1 MRKSELDKM
10 YQLEDTYWW
19 FIGRRRLVKALVQR
33 FGPPDP
39 QIVDVGCGTGGTLDA
54 LHDSGVLTG
63 ADVSADALQLCRDR
77 GHQRLT
83 QCVAEALPFHDGA
96 FDVAICCDVFEH
108 LKDDSEGFAEVVRV
122 LKPGGIMVISVPALQ
137 WLWSEHD
144 VALSHFRRYE
154 KHQIRDL
161 MKVHGLEISKLTYG
175 VGLLFPAVVAS
186 RLMGRLVPHRPRA
199 PHTQVSRL
207 PCMLNQPLLWIQD
220 LETFLIPRWGLPI
233 GASLIAVGR
242 KPLQAASVAQPDAQ

>member
-1 MRKSELDKM
+1 MLRAAARRQHVLGAAEPALLPVP
-10 YQLEDTYWW
+10 LEHDLVAQAVPLRADPRQGVVEERRGYAAR
-19 FIGRRRLVKALVQR
+19 GR
-33 FGPPDP
+33 
-39 QIVDVGCGTGGTLDA
+39 
-54 LHDSGVLTG
+54 H
-63 ADVSADALQLCRDR
+63 SAVAIDR

-83 QCVAEALPFHDGA
+83 QCVAESLPFHDGA

-144 VALSHFRRYE
+144 IALSHFRRYE

-233 GASLIAVGR
+233 GASVIAVGR
-242 KPLQAASVAQPDAQ
+242 KPL